1 MSHGVRCYGVMVLR
15 YFGVTVLRCQV
26 SGVRSQMSGLT
37 GTVKN
42 FISQNVNVCE
52 SLTLKVGHSIDP
64 DLRVAECC
72 VLT

>member
-1 MSHGVRCYGVMVLR
+1 MSHGVTVLYGVRCYGV
-15 YFGVTVLRCQV
+15 TVLRCY
-26 SGVRSQMSGLT
+26 GVRFQVSGLT

-52 SLTLKVGHSIDP
+52 SLTLKFGHSIDRN
-64 DLRVAECC
+64 LRVAECC